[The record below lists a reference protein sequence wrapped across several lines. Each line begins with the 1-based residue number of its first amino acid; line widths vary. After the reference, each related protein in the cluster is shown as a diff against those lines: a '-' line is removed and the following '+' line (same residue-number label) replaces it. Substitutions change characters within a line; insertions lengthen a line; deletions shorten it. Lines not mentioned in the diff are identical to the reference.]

1 MVEKTTTWLQ
11 VQVWR
16 TFAKLYEKKF
26 NANNRYREG
35 VKIFI
40 RERMIRDAA
49 RAVRRQ
55 SETSQGI
62 NTPPQ
67 RSFIHGPAART
78 NTPTSMPIEAGSL
91 QEENTPTDVQA
102 TIRNIWGGQKNSRK
116 RSVPGHPGEWRIIMN
131 TQKSFALFYSFTTSY
146 YFIFL
151 DM

>member
-1 MVEKTTTWLQ
+1 MASSSSLEDVRKIVREEIQRQQQTQ
-11 VQVWR
+11 GRSENIYQR
-16 TFAKLYEKKF
+16 TQS
-26 NANNRYREG
+26 
-35 VKIFI
+35 
-40 RERMIRDAA
+40 MIRDAA
-49 RAVRRQ
+49 SAVRRQ

-67 RSFIHGPAART
+67 RSFIHDPAAGT

-91 QEENTPTDVQA
+91 QEENTPTNVQA
-102 TIRNIWGGQKNSRK
+102 TIRNILGGQKNSRK

-151 DM
+151 GM